1 IVNYINLSTANAI
14 KRAKEVGVR
23 KIVGA
28 SKKQVILQFMF
39 ETSLYLIVAF
49 LISFSIVE
57 LGLPYFNDFLN
68 KNLEWSIITFLPSI
82 ALIFVVVL
90 ILAGFMPAVYVANFE
105 TLQVLKGNFSRSKSG
120 IWVRNAML
128 VLQFVIASMFVVGAY
143 IVREQVHFMNTK
155 DLGYNPE
162 QVVMIDY
169 YPKNIEINNYDK
181 YQ

>member
-1 IVNYINLSTANAI
+1 
-14 KRAKEVGVR
+14 
-23 KIVGA
+23 
-28 SKKQVILQFMF
+28 
-39 ETSLYLIVAF
+39 
-49 LISFSIVE
+49 
-57 LGLPYFNDFLN
+57 
-68 KNLEWSIITFLPSI
+68 
-82 ALIFVVVL
+82 
-90 ILAGFMPAVYVANFE
+90 FE

-181 YQ
+181 YQILKSEIKKFDGVVDVSAGAFKIGDGA